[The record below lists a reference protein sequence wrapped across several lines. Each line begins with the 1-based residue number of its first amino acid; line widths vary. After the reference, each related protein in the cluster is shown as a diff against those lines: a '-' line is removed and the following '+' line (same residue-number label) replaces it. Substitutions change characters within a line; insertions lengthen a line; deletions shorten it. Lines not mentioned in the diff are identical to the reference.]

1 MILSCLTSMVMW
13 ISLDWEFYSI
23 LTDNVEKSLE
33 EEENQNLFNSDQR
46 GFGWELMSEM
56 SKISFLMVK
65 RLLTL

>member
-1 MILSCLTSMVMW
+1 
-13 ISLDWEFYSI
+13 
-23 LTDNVEKSLE
+23 VEKSLE